1 MDDNNRKDLE
11 QDIFA
16 AANTSGEG
24 ETAELNP
31 PAEELPHW
39 DDVFASDEPAAPAE
53 PEAPAMSTREQK
65 LAELD
70 NQYTSAGPVFPQGD
84 TTGAPTAPG
93 ADPYAP
99 QADPYAPQPGADPYG
114 EGQGGYAAD
123 PYGNQQQGYQQG
135 EPYAG
140 GQAYEQGDPYGQ
152 NQQGY
157 QQPYGQPQGNVP
169 APGTKEK
176 LVAGLLG
183 IFLGSLGIHKFY
195 LGYNNAGLIMLLV
208 TLVGSIITCGVS
220 AAVMS
225 IIGLIEGI
233 IYLTKTDEQFYEI
246 YVVEQKAWF

>member
-39 DDVFASDEPAAPAE
+39 DEVFASDEPATPAE

-93 ADPYAP
+93 ATVN
-99 QADPYAPQPGADPYG
+99 DPYAPQPGVVPD
-114 EGQGGYAAD
+114 GQYQQGYASDHYA
-123 PYGNQQQGYQQG
+123 QQPQGYQQG
-135 EPYAG
+135 DPYAD
-140 GQAYEQGDPYGQ
+140 GQAYNQGDPYGQ

-169 APGTKEK
+169 APGTKDK

-208 TLVGSIITCGVS
+208 TLVGSIITCGIS